1 MKPNGFYFLLLLVSA
16 AALSALF
23 GCEDRVKFSNMA
35 PSNLALTPSKCYIQS
50 GGTIMLVGKA
60 HDDDG
65 DSLTFSWMASAGS
78 FAQSSASGDTTFWHA
93 PASPG
98 RATITMTVTDDITR
112 RSMAQAITVC
122 TPFPSPITGSTTV
135 ANTGAVYILL
145 NDAPLRVPA
154 GATLTIEP
162 GVTTVVDKVGGGL
175 EVYGGLVVMGTP
187 ENRIKIQGNTC
198 SVASGL
204 WGGIYL
210 QEASC
215 AATFKNADITMS
227 NDGIKL
233 SAGAKATIDSCEIYN
248 NDFGVWV
255 ELVGSEAN
263 IRSCKIWENGL
274 GIYVLNAKAD
284 IRRSSVRYSDG
295 NGIELSFSLD
305 ATDVAIDSCTVANN
319 GKSGIQLSEKAAPE
333 IHYCSIFAN
342 GSTPLEPN
350 YGVMLASYTATDS
363 VHAEHNYW
371 GLGNTTAA
379 KIATVIYDAHDNP
392 SEINAFVR
400 FAPWLSSGPVTL
412 APVDER
418 RVKGRAWAR

>member
-1 MKPNGFYFLLLLVSA
+1 MKSNGFYFLLLMMSA

-23 GCEDRVKFSNMA
+23 GCEDKVKFSNTA
-35 PSNLALTPSKCYIQS
+35 PSNLKLTPSKCYIQTE
-50 GGTIMLVGKA
+50 GTIMLVGKA

-65 DSLTFSWMASAGS
+65 DSLTFTWKASAGS
-78 FAQSSASGDTTFWHA
+78 FSRSSASGDTTYWRA

-98 RATITMTVTDDITR
+98 PATITMTVTDDIIKV
-112 RSMAQAITVC
+112 SMAQAVTTC
-122 TPFPSPITGSTTV
+122 TPFPSPITGSTII

-154 GATLTIEP
+154 GVTLTIEP
-162 GVTTVVDKVGGGL
+162 GVSIVVDTDGGGF
-175 EVYGGLVVMGTP
+175 EVYGGLLVMGTP

-198 SVASGL
+198 TVASML

-210 QEASC
+210 EEPGC
-215 AATFKNADITMS
+215 VATLKNADITMS

-233 SAGAKATIDSCEIYN
+233 SDGAKATIDSCEIYN
-248 NDFGVWV
+248 NDFGVSV
-255 ELVGSEAN
+255 AFAGSEAN

-284 IRRSSVRYSDG
+284 IRGSSIRYSDG

-305 ATDVAIDSCTVANN
+305 ATDVAIESCTVANN
-319 GKSGIQLSEKAAPE
+319 GQSGIQLSEKAAPE
-333 IHYCSIFAN
+333 IHYCSIFSNGAN
-342 GSTPLEPN
+342 PGEPN
-350 YGVMLASYTATDS
+350 YGVRLASYVATDS
-363 VHAEHNYW
+363 VHAERNYW

-379 KIATVIYDAHDNP
+379 KISAVIYDAQDNP
-392 SEINAFVR
+392 SELNAFVS
-400 FAPWLSSGPVTL
+400 FTPWLSSGPVEL
-412 APVDER
+412 APADER

>member
-23 GCEDRVKFSNMA
+23 GCEDRVKFSNTA
-35 PSNLALTPSKCYIQS
+35 PSNLTLTPSKCYVQI
-50 GGTIMLVGKA
+50 GGTIIFIGGA

-65 DSLTFSWMASAGS
+65 DSLTFTWKASAGS
-78 FAQSSASGDTTFWHA
+78 FGQSSASGDTTYWHA

-98 RATITMTVTDDITR
+98 PATITMTVSDDIA
-112 RSMAQAITVC
+112 RSSVAQAVTAC
-122 TPFPSPITGSTTV
+122 TPFPRSITGSTTIT
-135 ANTGAVYILL
+135 NTGAVYILQ

-154 GATLTIEP
+154 GVTLSIEP
-162 GVTTVVDKVGGGL
+162 GVTIVIDKVGGGL
-175 EVYGGLVVMGTP
+175 EVYGGLVARGTP

-233 SAGAKATIDSCEIYN
+233 SAGAKAAIDSCEIYN

-255 ELVGSEAN
+255 ELAGSEAH

-284 IRRSSVRYSDG
+284 IRGSSVRYSDG

-305 ATDVAIDSCTVANN
+305 ATDVAIESCTVANN
-319 GKSGIQLSEKAAPE
+319 GLSGIQLSEKAAPE
-333 IHYCSIFAN
+333 IHYCSIFSN
-342 GSTPLEPN
+342 GENPLEPN
-350 YGVMLASYTATDS
+350 YGVRLASYTATDS

-379 KIATVIYDAHDNP
+379 KISAVIYDAQDN
-392 SEINAFVR
+392 SFDINAFVR
-400 FAPWLSSGPVTL
+400 FAPWLDSGPVML
-412 APVDER
+412 ASIDAR